1 MLHAHI
7 GPRRPGGVTSGS
19 WRGRGVVVACLRR
32 ALGPAGC
39 RWADLLWRGSP
50 HRHTPE
56 DTTERTTEQAQ
67 ATRGWVRRL
76 ARDCWRRPTLT
87 VASLTASVLGVS
99 LEAIGPLLIG
109 TAVDRAVAGSTEGL
123 GLLVTAMV
131 VIAVVRFGAA
141 FLRRYLGGRL
151 SLGVQHDLR
160 RRVFGSVSRLDGPKQ
175 DALRTGQVVS
185 RANSDLQQVQGLLGM
200 VPLVAGTLGQL
211 VVSVA
216 IMLWLSPLLTVVS
229 LVVLPIGVVFTGRMR
244 RKLFPATWSAQQRA
258 AEVAQHVEETVTGV
272 RVVKGFG
279 QEAREV
285 GRLRA
290 AAHRLYAE
298 RLRAAW
304 LNAKLTPTL
313 SALPT
318 VGQLVVFALGG
329 ALAVGGQISLGVF
342 IAFTAYVAAL
352 VGPARLVAGL
362 VVMGQLARAGVE
374 RVYELIDSQPEIVDA
389 PDARAVPDGPLG
401 VQLDDVRFGYA
412 RSEPV
417 LDGLSLD
424 IRAGETVALVGTA
437 GSGKSTVALL
447 APRFYDVQGGAL
459 RIGPS
464 DDLADAERSG
474 GGPAMVDVRDLRL
487 DELRRA
493 VGVVFEEAFLF
504 SDTVRANIA
513 YGCPDATE
521 EQVRAAA
528 VAAQADGFITALP
541 EGYDTRVGERGL
553 TLSGGQRQRV
563 ALARALL
570 YDPRVLV
577 LDDATS
583 AVDAT
588 TEAAIGETLRRV
600 TAQRTTLVIA
610 HRRST
615 LALADRI
622 AVLDGG
628 RVVDVGTRAELEARC
643 RLFRE
648 LLAGPSER
656 IDETGRVDED
666 GNGDADTLAADGA
679 GTGEPTPTITRAL
692 WPDDPAPDRPVPAP
706 APTVVAPG
714 SEALAG
720 GVDGGASPEM
730 RTQIDRLPPA
740 TEEPD
745 LHGEDPTAPDPGFRL
760 GRLLRPVRWALAVA
774 VVLIGLD
781 AAATVAFPSLARLA
795 VDGGIQSRSLDV
807 LWLAVGL
814 GVVVVAVDWL
824 VVAAQTVLTA
834 RIGEGRLYLLRT
846 RSFAHLQRLGLDFY
860 ERELG
865 GRIMTRMTTDVD
877 ALSSFLQ
884 TGLAQAVVSLLT
896 IIGVAV
902 ALLVTDVELALVA
915 LAVMPVLVVATVIFR
930 RLVSVAYAEARE
942 RVSVVNADLQEN
954 VAGLRVAQAHT
965 HEAISAATFADNSD
979 AYRRARLRA
988 QRLIATYFPFAAML
1002 SDLAQ
1007 AAVLGVGA
1015 ARVATGGLSP
1025 GVLAAFLLYLAMFF
1039 GPVQQLSQV
1048 FDGYQQARIGLLR
1061 IGELLRTPSSV
1072 PAPEHPV
1079 AQGEMRGEVEL
1090 RDVGFSYAGAETPA
1104 LSDFSLHVPA
1114 GRTVALVGAT
1124 GAGKST
1130 VVKLVARFYDATSG
1144 TVLIDGVDVRDHD
1157 LATLHRHL
1165 GVVPQEAH
1173 LFVGDVASNIAYG
1186 DPDATPARI
1195 EQAARDVGAIDM
1207 IGTLPG
1213 GFRQPVGERGGGL
1226 SAGQRQ
1232 LVALARAELVD
1243 PRLLLL
1249 DEATAA
1255 LDPATEG
1262 AVLAAGERLAAP
1274 RTTFVVAHRLATA
1287 ARADHVVVIDG
1298 GRILEEGTHDE
1309 LLARDGA
1316 YARLWRAG
1324 AGTVD
1329 DAVGEGGLAGPDA
1342 DAPDDLARVG

>member
-1 MLHAHI
+1 MPDRPAHHHH
-7 GPRRPGGVTSGS
+7 
-19 WRGRGVVVACLRR
+19 L
-32 ALGPAGC
+32 
-39 RWADLLWRGSP
+39 
-50 HRHTPE
+50 PE
-56 DTTERTTEQAQ
+56 DTTERTTERTLGHARERG
-67 ATRGWVRRL
+67 ADRARGWVRRL
-76 ARDCWRRPTLT
+76 ARDCWRHRALT
-87 VASLTASVLGVS
+87 AAALTASVLGVS
-99 LEAIGPLLIG
+99 LEAVGPLLIG
-109 TAVDRAVAGSTEGL
+109 TAVDRAVAGSTAGL
-123 GLLVTAMV
+123 GVLVTAMA

-211 VVSVA
+211 VVSIA
-216 IMLWLSPLLTVVS
+216 IMLWLSPLLTLVA
-229 LVVLPIGVVFTGRMR
+229 LVVLPAGIVFTGRMR
-244 RKLFPATWSAQQRA
+244 RKLFPATWAAQQRA
-258 AEVAQHVEETVTGV
+258 AEVAQNVEEAVTGV

-279 QEAREV
+279 QEAHET
-285 GRLRA
+285 GRLREA
-290 AAHRLYAE
+290 ARRLYAE

-304 LNAKLTPTL
+304 LNSRLTPTL

-318 VGQLVVFALGG
+318 VGQLGVFALGG
-329 ALAVGGQISLGVF
+329 AMALDGQITLGVF
-342 IAFTAYVAAL
+342 IAFTSYIAAL
-352 VGPARLVAGL
+352 VGPARLVASL
-362 VVMGQLARAGVE
+362 VVTGQLARAGVE

-389 PDARAVPDGPLG
+389 PGARDVPDGPLG
-401 VQLDDVRFGYA
+401 LELDDVRFGYA

-417 LDGLSLD
+417 LDGLSLTV
-424 IRAGETVALVGTA
+424 APGETMAVVGTA
-437 GSGKSTVALL
+437 GSGKSTISLL
-447 APRFYDVQGGAL
+447 APRFYDLQGGSL
-459 RIGPS
+459 RIGPPG
-464 DDLADAERSG
+464 AV
-474 GGPAMVDVRDLRL
+474 VDVRDLRL
-487 DELRRA
+487 DALRRA

-504 SDTVRANIA
+504 SDTVFANIA
-513 YGCPDATE
+513 YGSPDASD

-528 VAAQADGFITALP
+528 VAAQADAFIRELP

-570 YDPRVLV
+570 YDPRILV

-588 TEAAIGETLRRV
+588 TEAAIGETLRTV

-628 RVVDVGTRAELEARC
+628 RVVDVGTREELEGRC

-648 LLAGPSER
+648 LLAGPAER
-656 IDETGRVDED
+656 IDETGWVPEDEPEP
-666 GNGDADTLAADGA
+666 ADTPATA
-679 GTGEPTPTITRAL
+679 GSAITPSL
-692 WPDDPAPDRPVPAP
+692 WPDAPDPDRPAPPPAP
-706 APTVVAPG
+706 AVVAVG
-714 SEALAG
+714 SEALG
-720 GVDGGASPEM
+720 GVDGTAPPEI
-730 RTQIDRLPPA
+730 REALDRLPPA
-740 TEEPD
+740 TEDPD
-745 LHGEDPTAPDPGFRL
+745 LHGEDPTAPDPDFRL
-760 GRLLRPVRWALAVA
+760 GRLLRPVRWALALVA
-774 VVLIGLD
+774 LCVALD

-795 VDGGIQSRSLDV
+795 VDGGIQAGSIDV

-814 GVVVVAVDWL
+814 GVAVVALDWV

-834 RIGEGRLYLLRT
+834 RVGEGRLFLLRT

-884 TGLAQAVVSLLT
+884 TGLAQAVVAVLT
-896 IIGVAV
+896 ILGVAV
-902 ALLVTDVELALVA
+902 ALLVTDLELALVS
-915 LAVMPVLVVATVIFR
+915 LAVMPVLIAATVVFR
-930 RLVSVAYAEARE
+930 RLSSRAYAEARE
-942 RVSVVNADLQEN
+942 RISVVNADLQEN

-965 HEAISAATFADNSD
+965 HERRSAAVFAGNSD

-1061 IGELLRTPSSV
+1061 IGELLRTPTSV
-1072 PAPEHPV
+1072 PEPAHPV
-1079 AQGEMRGEVEL
+1079 VLDDLRGEVEL
-1090 RDVGFSYAGAETPA
+1090 RDVEFSYAGAETPA

-1130 VVKLVARFYDATSG
+1130 VVKLVARFYDVTAG
-1144 TVLIDGVDVRDHD
+1144 TVLVDGVDIREHD
-1157 LATLHRHL
+1157 LPTLHRRL

-1186 DPDATPARI
+1186 DPAATPARI
-1195 EQAARDVGAIDM
+1195 EQAARDVGAYEM
-1207 IGTLPG
+1207 IASLPA
-1213 GFRQPVGERGGGL
+1213 GFRQPVGERGSGL

-1255 LDPATEG
+1255 LDPATET

-1298 GRILEEGTHDE
+1298 GRILEEGTHGE
-1309 LLARDGA
+1309 LLALDGA

-1324 AGTVD
+1324 AGTID
-1329 DAVGEGGLAGPDA
+1329 EAVGEGALAD
-1342 DAPDDLARVG
+1342 DDDRDDLARVS

>member
-1 MLHAHI
+1 M
-7 GPRRPGGVTSGS
+7 
-19 WRGRGVVVACLRR
+19 
-32 ALGPAGC
+32 
-39 RWADLLWRGSP
+39 
-50 HRHTPE
+50 
-56 DTTERTTEQAQ
+56 
-67 ATRGWVRRL
+67 
-76 ARDCWRRPTLT
+76 T
-87 VASLTASVLGVS
+87 VAALTASVFGVS
-99 LEAIGPLLIG
+99 LEAVGPLLIG
-109 TAVDRAVAGSTEGL
+109 TAVDRAVAGSTAGL
-123 GLLVTAMV
+123 GWLVAAMAG
-131 VIAVVRFGAA
+131 IAVVRFGAA

-216 IMLWLSPLLTVVS
+216 IMMFLSPLLTAVS
-229 LVVLPIGVVFTGRMR
+229 LVVLPLGAVFTARLR
-244 RKLFPATWSAQQRA
+244 RRLYPATWSAQQRA

-279 QEAREV
+279 QETREV
-285 GRLRA
+285 GRLREA
-290 AAHRLYAE
+290 ARKLYAE

-304 LNAKLTPTL
+304 LNARLTPTL
-313 SALPT
+313 TALPT

-329 ALAVGGQISLGVF
+329 ALAVDGSISLGVF
-342 IAFTAYVAAL
+342 IAFTSYIAAL

-362 VVMGQLARAGVE
+362 VVMGQLARASVE
-374 RVYELIDSQPEIVDA
+374 RVYELVDSQPEIVDA
-389 PDARAVPDGPLG
+389 PGARVVPDGPLG
-401 VQLDDVRFGYA
+401 VRLDDVRFGYA

-424 IRAGETVALVGTA
+424 ITPGETVALVGTA

-447 APRFYDVQGGAL
+447 APRFYDVQEGSL
-459 RIGPS
+459 RIGPPG
-464 DDLADAERSG
+464 DLAD
-474 GGPAMVDVRDLRL
+474 VRELRL
-487 DELRRA
+487 DSLRHA

-513 YGCPDATE
+513 YGFPDATE
-521 EQVRAAA
+521 EQIRAAA
-528 VAAQADGFITALP
+528 VAAQADAFITALP

-583 AVDAT
+583 AVDAS
-588 TEAAIGETLRRV
+588 TEAAIGETLRAV
-600 TAQRTTLVIA
+600 TAQRTTIVIA

-628 RVVDVGTRAELEARC
+628 RVVDVGTRTELEGRC

-648 LLAGPSER
+648 LLAGPQDR
-656 IDETGRVDED
+656 IDETGRIDENGRAPD
-666 GNGDADTLAADGA
+666 GSA
-679 GTGEPTPTITRAL
+679 EVTPGLTRSL
-692 WPDDPAPDRPVPAP
+692 WPDDPAPDRPLPAP
-706 APTVVAPG
+706 EPVAVAAG
-714 SEALAG
+714 SDALAG
-720 GVDGGASPEM
+720 GINGGASPEM
-730 RTQIDRLPPA
+730 RAQLDRLPPA
-740 TEEPD
+740 GEAPR
-745 LHGEDPTAPDPGFRL
+745 LYGEDPTAPDPAFRL
-760 GRLLRPVRWALAVA
+760 GRLLRPVRWALLLA
-774 VVLIGLD
+774 VVLLGLD

-795 VDGGIQSRSLDV
+795 VDGGIQARSLDV

-814 GVVVVAVDWL
+814 GVIVVAVDWF

-877 ALSSFLQ
+877 ALSTFLQ
-884 TGLAQAVVSLLT
+884 TGLAQAFVALLT
-896 IIGVAV
+896 ILGVAV

-915 LAVMPVLVVATVIFR
+915 LAVMPVLVIATVIFR
-930 RLVSVAYAEARE
+930 RMSSVAYAEARE

-965 HEAISAATFADNSD
+965 HEELSAATFADNSD

-1048 FDGYQQARIGLLR
+1048 FDGYQQARVGLTR
-1061 IGELLRTPSSV
+1061 IGELLRTPTSV

-1079 AQGEMRGEVEL
+1079 VLDDLRGEVEL

-1104 LSDFSLHVPA
+1104 LADFSLHVPA

-1130 VVKLVARFYDATSG
+1130 VVKLVARFYDASSG
-1144 TVLIDGVDVRDHD
+1144 AVLIDGVDVRDHD
-1157 LATLHRHL
+1157 LPSLHRRL

-1173 LFVGDVASNIAYG
+1173 LFVGDVATNIAYG
-1186 DPDATPARI
+1186 DPDATPARV
-1195 EQAARDVGAIDM
+1195 EQAARDVGALEM
-1207 IGTLPG
+1207 IASLPG

-1274 RTTFVVAHRLATA
+1274 RTTFVVAHRLGTA
-1287 ARADHVVVIDG
+1287 ARADHIVVIDG
-1298 GRILEEGTHDE
+1298 GRILEEGTHAE
-1309 LLARDGA
+1309 LLASDGA

-1329 DAVGEGGLAGPDA
+1329 DAVGEGGLTDPD
-1342 DAPDDLARVG
+1342 DDLARAG

>member
-1 MLHAHI
+1 
-7 GPRRPGGVTSGS
+7 
-19 WRGRGVVVACLRR
+19 
-32 ALGPAGC
+32 
-39 RWADLLWRGSP
+39 
-50 HRHTPE
+50 
-56 DTTERTTEQAQ
+56 
-67 ATRGWVRRL
+67 
-76 ARDCWRRPTLT
+76 
-87 VASLTASVLGVS
+87 VLGVS
-99 LEAIGPLLIG
+99 LEAVGPLLIG
-109 TAVDRAVAGSTEGL
+109 TAVDRAVAGSTAGL
-123 GLLVTAMV
+123 GVLVAAMV
-131 VIAVVRFGAA
+131 AIAVVRFGAA

-200 VPLVAGTLGQL
+200 VPLVAGTVGQL

-216 IMLWLSPLLTVVS
+216 IMLWLSPLLTVVA
-229 LVVLPIGVVFTGRMR
+229 LVVLPAGIVFTGRMR
-244 RKLFPATWSAQQRA
+244 RRLFPATWSAQQQA
-258 AEVAQHVEETVTGV
+258 AEVAQHVEEAVTGV

-279 QEAREV
+279 QEARETA
-285 GRLRA
+285 RLRDA
-290 AAHRLYAE
+290 ARRLYAE

-304 LNAKLTPTL
+304 LNSRLTPTL

-318 VGQLVVFALGG
+318 LGQLGVFALGG
-329 ALAVGGQISLGVF
+329 AMAVNGQITLGVF
-342 IAFTAYVAAL
+342 IAFTSYIAAL

-362 VVMGQLARAGVE
+362 VVTGQLARAGVE
-374 RVYELIDSQPEIVDA
+374 RVYELIDSQPEITDT
-389 PDARAVPDGPLG
+389 PGAREVPDGPLG
-401 VQLDDVRFGYA
+401 VELDDVRFGYA

-417 LDGLSLD
+417 LDGLSLT
-424 IRAGETVALVGTA
+424 IAPGETVALVGTA

-459 RIGPS
+459 RIGPP
-464 DDLADAERSG
+464 G
-474 GGPAMVDVRDLRL
+474 GAVDVRELRL
-487 DELRRA
+487 DALRRA

-528 VAAQADGFITALP
+528 AAAQADAFIAELP

-588 TEAAIGETLRRV
+588 TEAAIGETLRTV

-628 RVVDVGTRAELEARC
+628 RVVDVGTREELEERC

-648 LLAGPSER
+648 LLAGPTER
-656 IDETGRVDED
+656 IDEPGWVPDE
-666 GNGDADTLAADGA
+666 ATAVADGRAGRAGRTTDGTADGTGSGPA
-679 GTGEPTPTITRAL
+679 GTAITPSL
-692 WPDDPAPDRPVPAP
+692 WPDDPDPDRPVPPPAP
-706 APTVVAPG
+706 ATVAAG
-714 SEALAG
+714 SEALG
-720 GVDGGASPEM
+720 GVDGAARPEM
-730 RTQIDRLPPA
+730 REAMDRLPPA
-740 TEEPD
+740 TEEPV
-745 LHGEDPTAPDPGFRL
+745 LYGEDPTAPDPDFRL
-760 GRLLRPVRWALAVA
+760 GRLLRPVRWALAL
-774 VVLIGLD
+774 VVLFVALD

-795 VDGGIQSRSLDV
+795 VDGGIQAGSLDV

-814 GVVVVAVDWL
+814 GLGVVVLDWV

-834 RIGEGRLYLLRT
+834 RVGEGRLFLLRT

-884 TGLAQAVVSLLT
+884 TGLAQAVVAVLT
-896 IIGVAV
+896 ILGVAV
-902 ALLVTDVELALVA
+902 ALLVTDLELALVS
-915 LAVMPVLVVATVIFR
+915 LAVMPVLVAATVVFR
-930 RLVSVAYAEARE
+930 RMSSVAYAEARE
-942 RVSVVNADLQEN
+942 RISVVNADLQEN

-965 HEAISAATFADNSD
+965 HEERSAATFADNSD

-1061 IGELLRTPSSV
+1061 IGELLRTPTSV
-1072 PAPEHPV
+1072 PAPADPV
-1079 AQGEMRGEVEL
+1079 VLDDLRGEVEL
-1090 RDVGFSYAGAETPA
+1090 RDVEFSYAGAHTPA
-1104 LSDFSLHVPA
+1104 LTDFSLHVPP

-1130 VVKLVARFYDATSG
+1130 VVKLVARFYDATAG
-1144 TVLIDGVDVRDHD
+1144 TVLVDGIDIRRHD
-1157 LATLHRHL
+1157 LSTLHRRL

-1186 DPDATPARI
+1186 DPEATPARI
-1195 EQAARDVGAIDM
+1195 ERAARDVGAFEM
-1207 IGTLPG
+1207 IASLPA

-1287 ARADHVVVIDG
+1287 ARADHIVVIDA
-1298 GRILEEGTHDE
+1298 GRILEEGTHPE
-1309 LLARDGA
+1309 LLANDGA

-1329 DAVGEGGLAGPDA
+1329 DALEAVDPPG
-1342 DAPDDLARVG
+1342 DDLARAG

>member
-1 MLHAHI
+1 MGGPSLERPVESAQPHHHHI
-7 GPRRPGGVTSGS
+7 
-19 WRGRGVVVACLRR
+19 
-32 ALGPAGC
+32 
-39 RWADLLWRGSP
+39 
-50 HRHTPE
+50 PE
-56 DTTERTTEQAQ
+56 DTTERTTAP
-67 ATRGWVRRL
+67 ASRSRGWIRRL
-76 ARDCWRRPTLT
+76 ARDCWRHRALS
-87 VASLTASVLGVS
+87 VAALTASVFGVS
-99 LEAIGPLLIG
+99 LEAVGPLLIG

-123 GLLVTAMV
+123 GWLVGAMAA
-131 VIAVVRFGAA
+131 IAVVRFGAA

-200 VPLVAGTLGQL
+200 VPLVAGTIGQL
-211 VVSVA
+211 VVSVT
-216 IMLWLSPLLTVVS
+216 IMLFLSPLLTAVS
-229 LVVLPIGVVFTGRMR
+229 LVVLPLGMIFTARMR
-244 RKLFPATWSAQQRA
+244 KRLFPATWSASQRA

-279 QEAREV
+279 QETREV
-285 GRLRA
+285 GRLREA
-290 AAHRLYAE
+290 ARRLYSE
-298 RLRAAW
+298 RLRAAS
-304 LNAKLTPTL
+304 LNARLTPTL
-313 SALPT
+313 TALPT
-318 VGQLVVFALGG
+318 IGQLVVFALGG
-329 ALAVGGQISLGVF
+329 ALAVNGSITLGVF
-342 IAFTAYVAAL
+342 IAFTSYIAAL

-362 VVMGQLARAGVE
+362 VVTGQLARAGVE

-389 PDARAVPDGPLG
+389 PGARTVPDGPLG
-401 VQLDDVRFGYA
+401 VRLEDVRFGYA

-424 IRAGETVALVGTA
+424 VAPGETVALVGTA

-459 RIGPS
+459 RLGPAGPS
-464 DDLADAERSG
+464 
-474 GGPAMVDVRDLRL
+474 MIDVRDLRL
-487 DELRRA
+487 DSLRHA

-521 EQVRAAA
+521 EQIRAAA
-528 VAAQADGFITALP
+528 AAAQADAFISELP

-583 AVDAT
+583 AVDAS
-588 TEAAIGETLRRV
+588 TEAAIGETLRTV
-600 TAQRTTLVIA
+600 TAQRTTIVIA

-628 RVVDVGTRAELEARC
+628 RVVDVGTRTELEGRC

-648 LLAGPSER
+648 LLAGPPER
-656 IDETGRVDED
+656 IDETGRIDEP
-666 GNGDADTLAADGA
+666 GRVPGDDPTDDPTADPTDDPAGAAPA
-679 GTGEPTPTITRAL
+679 LTRAL
-692 WPDDPAPDRPVPAP
+692 WPDDPDPDRPVAGPAP
-706 APTVVAPG
+706 AVVATG

-720 GVDGGASPEM
+720 GIDGGASPEI
-730 RTQIDRLPPA
+730 REQLDRLPPA
-740 TEEPD
+740 TEAPR
-745 LHGEDPTAPDPGFRL
+745 LYGEDPTAPDPAFRL
-760 GRLLRPVRWALAVA
+760 GRLLRPVRWALLVA
-774 VVLIGLD
+774 VVLLGLD

-795 VDGGIQSRSLDV
+795 VDGGIQARSLDV

-814 GVVVVAVDWL
+814 GVVVVAVDWF

-877 ALSSFLQ
+877 ALSTFLQ
-884 TGLAQAVVSLLT
+884 TGLAQAFVAVLT
-896 IIGVAV
+896 ILGVAV

-930 RLVSVAYAEARE
+930 RMASVAYAEARE
-942 RVSVVNADLQEN
+942 RVGVVNADLQEN

-965 HEAISAATFADNSD
+965 HEELSAATFADNSD

-1007 AAVLGVGA
+1007 AVVLGVGA

-1048 FDGYQQARIGLLR
+1048 FDGYQQARVGLTR
-1061 IGELLRTPSSV
+1061 IGELLRTPTSV
-1072 PAPEHPV
+1072 PAPEEPV
-1079 AQGEMRGEVEL
+1079 AVDDLRGEVEL

-1104 LSDFSLHVPA
+1104 LADFSLHVPA

-1130 VVKLVARFYDATSG
+1130 VVKLVARFYDASSG
-1144 TVLIDGVDVRDHD
+1144 TVLIDGVDVREHD
-1157 LATLHRHL
+1157 PTALHRRL

-1173 LFVGDVASNIAYG
+1173 LFVGDVATNIAYG
-1186 DPDATPARI
+1186 DPEATPARI
-1195 EQAARDVGAIDM
+1195 EQAARDVGALEM
-1207 IGTLPG
+1207 IASLPG

-1274 RTTFVVAHRLATA
+1274 RTTFVVAHRLGTA
-1287 ARADHVVVIDG
+1287 ARADHIVVIDG

-1309 LLARDGA
+1309 LLASDGA

-1324 AGTVD
+1324 APTVD
-1329 DAVGEGGLAGPDA
+1329 DAVGTGGLVDPDG
-1342 DAPDDLARVG
+1342 DLARAG